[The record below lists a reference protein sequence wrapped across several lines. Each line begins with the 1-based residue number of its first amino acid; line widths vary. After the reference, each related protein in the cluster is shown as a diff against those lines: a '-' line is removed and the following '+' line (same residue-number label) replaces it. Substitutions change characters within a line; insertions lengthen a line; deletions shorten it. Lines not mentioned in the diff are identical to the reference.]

1 MLTRESF
8 ERWRDGLLLGWARF
22 VTGRP
27 RLAIGLCVALAVV
40 SAGYASL
47 TLGFE
52 SDRSALID
60 PELPWQRRYAEFKA
74 QFPRWDDAVVVVET
88 GGDPDDAAVGAFLD
102 ALAARLGEDGRF
114 PSVMVGFPTADAPA
128 GLILSEPVER
138 IETVARELRLA
149 QPAMSAASVGNL
161 LQLAALGAGRMGDA
175 EEEELRAL
183 LERIERAGDTGASVL
198 GAPGEVQRLA
208 SPTGELVFGLV
219 GLPRDDGIGGWEEGV
234 RALRGHLRA
243 VQREERFAGID
254 AGVTGTPVLETD
266 ETAQAVRD
274 ASRTSALAMALVVLT
289 LALSFGG
296 VSVPL
301 MAGLSLLLGLAASF
315 GWAAVSVGRLQV
327 LSVVFMII
335 LVGLGA
341 DMAIHLIAR
350 LEVVQR
356 AGRDV
361 RDAVREAFLGA
372 GPGILTG
379 TLTTAAAFGATGLT
393 RFAGVAELGILASG
407 GIVLCTIVALTA
419 FPAMLCLSRAP
430 EARLR
435 AREGGVSRPF
445 MRGRLDFVDRRPRW
459 TIGVWAA
466 LVVVFGG
473 MAGLVRYDPDLLK
486 LLPESTE
493 SVRWEKRL
501 SADDERSVWHAV
513 VLAPDAESAAQ
524 EVERLRGLDV
534 VGGLDGAARLF
545 PEGVAEKLERLR
557 TIPEPV
563 PVAQG
568 EGVGVREAAGVLA
581 QAFEGRDAEIAE
593 AARAVAAMGD
603 AEAARVEA
611 SFREDQETLRTMAE
625 SLRGVERVRAEELP
639 EALREQWIGRDG
651 SYLIQVYPRAAEG
664 SALAPSRLNPFAE
677 GVLEA
682 APGATGPAIQ
692 IFKSTRVILKSHAMA
707 ALLAAMAIVVILA
720 LDFRNAADVGCA
732 LAPVAAATAL
742 LLGGMGALGLTLN
755 FANTI
760 VAPLLMGL
768 GVTAGV
774 HATHR
779 WRQRAWD
786 RPAGLAGGAGRAI
799 TLTLATTAIG
809 FACMMLAQ
817 HRGLRSLGA
826 VMTAGL
832 ALVWCG
838 TALLLPAMFRLRTR
852 LGHVGIGRREPGFE
866 RMGEGGAGGDG
877 C

>member
-1 MLTRESF
+1 MLSRESF
-8 ERWRDGLLLGWARF
+8 ESWRDGLLLGWARM
-22 VTGRP
+22 VTRRP
-27 RLAIGLCVALAVV
+27 RLSLALCVLLAVV
-40 SAGYASL
+40 SAVYAAT

-88 GGDPDDAAVGAFLD
+88 GGDPNDPRIGAFLD
-102 ALAARLGEDGRF
+102 SLADRLRADGRF
-114 PSVMVGFPTADAPA
+114 PSVTVGFPTEEAPA
-128 GLILSEPVER
+128 GLILSEPIER
-138 IETVARELRLA
+138 IEAVSGELRRA
-149 QPAMSAASVGNL
+149 GPAMSAPSLGSLIQLATLGARTMGPE
-161 LQLAALGAGRMGDA
+161 QRADLAALLEGAARAGREG
-175 EEEELRAL
+175 
-183 LERIERAGDTGASVL
+183 GSVL
-198 GAPGEVQRLA
+198 GAPGAAQRLS
-208 SPTGELVFGLV
+208 SPTGELVFALV
-219 GLPRDDGIGGWEEGV
+219 GLPRDDGLGGWELGV
-234 RALRGHLRA
+234 RALREDLRA
-243 VQREERFAGID
+243 VLDEPRFEGID

-301 MAGLSLLLGLAASF
+301 MAGAALLLGLATSF
-315 GWAAVSVGRLQV
+315 GWAALSVGRLQV
-327 LSVVFMII
+327 LSVVFMVI

-356 AGRDV
+356 GARDV
-361 RDAVREAFLGA
+361 RDAVEEAFLGA

-393 RFAGVAELGILASG
+393 RFAGVAELGILAAG
-407 GIVLCTIVALTA
+407 GIVLCTLVALTA
-419 FPAMLCLSRAP
+419 FPAMLCLARAP
-430 EARLR
+430 ERRLR
-435 AREGGVSRPF
+435 ARDGGVGRPF
-445 MRGRLDFVDRRPRW
+445 MRGRLDFVDRRPWW
-459 TIGVWAA
+459 TVGVWGA
-466 LVVVFGG
+466 LVVAFGA
-473 MAGLVRYDPDLLK
+473 MALRVRYDPDLLK
-486 LLPESTE
+486 LLPETTE

-513 VLAPDAESAAQ
+513 VLAEDEPEARAVSA
-524 EVERLRGLDV
+524 RLRELEV

-545 PEGVAEKLERLR
+545 PQRETEKLALLR
-557 TIPEPV
+557 SIPEPP
-563 PVAQG
+563 PVSQGPAQELR
-568 EGVGVREAAGVLA
+568 EGARLVSAAFDGVDPRIVSAA
-581 QAFEGRDAEIAE
+581 QR
-593 AARAVAAMGD
+593 VAAMGD
-603 AEAARVEA
+603 EEAARAEA
-611 SFREDQETLRTMAE
+611 SFLEDRETLREMAGA
-625 SLRGVERVRAEELP
+625 LRSAERVRAEDLP
-639 EALREQWIGRDG
+639 GALREQWIGRDG
-651 SYLIQVYPRAAEG
+651 SYLIRVYPRAGEG

-677 GVLEA
+677 GVLDA
-682 APGATGPAIQ
+682 APSATGPAVQ
-692 IFKSTRVILKSHAMA
+692 IYKSTRVILKAHTMA
-707 ALLAAMAIVVILA
+707 ALLAAGAILLILA
-720 LDFRNAADVGCA
+720 LDFRSAADVACA
-732 LAPVAAATAL
+732 LAPVLAATAL
-742 LLGGMGALGLTLN
+742 LLGFMGATGLTLN

-760 VAPLLMGL
+760 VAPLILGL

-774 HATHR
+774 HAAHR

-838 TALLLPAMFRLRTR
+838 TTLLLPAIFRLRTR
-852 LGHVGIGRREPGFE
+852 IRHVGVGRRTPGFE
-866 RMGEGGAGGDG
+866 RLREGGARGDA